1 MEKGSMNLRGSDQVE
16 QNSINVIS
24 LFGNL
29 DQDILQNDPMSELLE
44 EAMILDTEEE
54 TVELELTPRKVVNEN
69 QFPDQSMYIL
79 EEQLSNLKTSLN
91 RMRFYLG
98 DLEDMIPR

>member
-1 MEKGSMNLRGSDQVE
+1 MNLRGSDQVE
-16 QNSINVIS
+16 QNSMNVVS
-24 LFGNL
+24 LFGNMN
-29 DQDILQNDPMSELLE
+29 QDILQNDPMADLME

-54 TVELELTPRKVVNEN
+54 IEEMELAPRNVVNEN

-79 EEQLSNLKTSLN
+79 EEQLSKLRSSLN

-98 DLEDMIPR
+98 DLEDIIPR